1 MGGLASAWPEE
12 CATRSSFRPEASV
25 QGSAPTDPIEALR
38 ASVEDGIASA
48 LRDALPL
55 LAADLEAAGDRSA
68 SGLHRNALYA
78 ASAALRLEPGRRVA
92 RVSFAP
98 EGIVASAPG
107 AAPEAAAAE
116 LSHTDEDDVEIRVLA
131 RALADAVK
139 AADPEIHSRYES
151 RSRGPLHGEAA
162 PTQGLPATSTLAL
175 GVVRALD
182 DLVGK
187 PAVVASLRGALARR
201 LAVPISR
208 LLAHANEQRPA
219 AAENP
224 PETAGMTVA
233 AVAAAAQPDRE
244 SDSGQQV
251 TPDAT
256 AEAARTGAAPAAA
269 PAGALDVSTLDSLA
283 TRLGTTG
290 FPRPGAVAPGM
301 VARAIAPVSDLE
313 RDAVAFAHSI
323 GEIPYSRVARG
334 RYFSNARQRL
344 KDAAA
349 NAGQIGIVDV
359 VAAMF
364 DYVVDDRRLPEVAK
378 PLVWRLQQPALALAL
393 LDSTYLGDEPRSLRR
408 LIENFGAIATAFPD
422 DITRG
427 SELHRRLETVVRAVE
442 IVTGALQSRSAVI
455 SAQVSKEYER
465 AAVSVA
471 QLIERVVRERQALE
485 STPGRRN
492 RRDYRRRPGRERE
505 QAATAQVER
514 LLEDRLSGRDVP
526 ASVQDFLRK
535 VWMRQL
541 RTTALRDGEE
551 SAEFR
556 VALQVVD
563 DLLWSLGPVAAD
575 VASKVSRREL
585 AERIPPLIQ
594 VLTQG
599 LREIGAKEEE
609 QQSFFDEL
617 FLIHLRRMQR
627 HPAEVRRRVSD
638 AAATGGG
645 AAAAARP
652 SASTSTAT
660 EYDVQP
666 SVPTL
671 RDALADESSEL
682 ESAQAAGMQAVER
695 PEEPPASVRTV
706 GGTAGTPGEVGS
718 DTTGAG
724 PAPGQ
729 APADD
734 ASSRTLAGP
743 PRTEADPAEHGD
755 ANHRLLE
762 ILASLD
768 LQDISRCGPRLGL
781 NADAA
786 IAALQR
792 GTWVELVGREGEVR
806 YHKVAWINRRRT
818 VALLVRHPD
827 RRAVS
832 LRMSELR
839 SRFDAGSAHLVS
851 RIDG

>member
-78 ASAALRLEPGRRVA
+78 ASAALRLEPGRRIA
-92 RVSFAP
+92 RVTFGP
-98 EGIVASAPG
+98 DGIAASAPG
-107 AAPEAAAAE
+107 AAPEVVAAE

-131 RALADAVK
+131 RALADAVR

-151 RSRGPLHGEAA
+151 RLRTPLHGEVA
-162 PTQGLPATSTLAL
+162 PTQGLPATSTLAI

-208 LLAHANEQRPA
+208 LLAHANEQRPGVDEA
-219 AAENP
+219 P
-224 PETAGMTVA
+224 PEAAGVTVA
-233 AVAAAAQPDRE
+233 AVAAAVHPERE
-244 SDSGQQV
+244 SDAGRQAA
-251 TPDAT
+251 PDAT
-256 AEAARTGAAPAAA
+256 AEPAHTGPAAP
-269 PAGALDVSTLDSLA
+269 PAGAVDVSTLDALA

-290 FPRPGAVAPGM
+290 FPRPGAVAPGAG
-301 VARAIAPVSDLE
+301 ARAIAPVSDLE

-344 KDAAA
+344 KDAAS

-514 LLEDRLSGRDVP
+514 LLEDRLSGREVP
-526 ASVQDFLRK
+526 ASVQEFLRK

-627 HPAEVRRRVSD
+627 HPAEVRRRVSG
-638 AAATGGG
+638 AAAAG
-645 AAAAARP
+645 AAAAAQP
-652 SASTSTAT
+652 GASASTAT

-671 RDALADESSEL
+671 RDALADESPAL
-682 ESAQAAGMQAVER
+682 DSAQAAGTQAIEQ
-695 PEEPPASVRTV
+695 PQEPPATVRPV
-706 GGTAGTPGEVGS
+706 GGTAGTPGEVDSGATS
-718 DTTGAG
+718 AG
-724 PAPGQ
+724 PASGQ
-729 APADD
+729 ASSADE
-734 ASSRTLAGP
+734 ASARTLAGST
-743 PRTEADPAEHGD
+743 RTEVDPAEQGD

-781 NADAA
+781 NGDAA

-792 GTWVELVGREGEVR
+792 GTWLELVGREGEVR